1 LIELFKLPFFE
12 LLELTTPYSL
22 QVRPRRKER
31 GGSKKNKQANS
42 RLATTPTEGISGCE
56 EILHHNANL
65 VEAYKA
71 SAKATAKRKLLVFG
85 EAKFA
90 IGEAKLERKRQIL

>member
-31 GGSKKNKQANS
+31 GGSKKKQANS